1 MACCFRSYR
10 FEGAHREQVRHHRGE
25 PWCQARLR
33 DEPQFQL
40 GQADHVV
47 ALFPVPRR
55 NVEQVRLPGTNS
67 NTFHQH
73 PPVTHLVV
81 VLHQLDDDSDVVA
94 VVLDGDDSH
103 DVGRVFGVRV
113 LAVLVRQDQTR
124 VGFVNL
130 DRFHTSVTVVDTAF
144 VRNLPVRHGSIETAR
159 STTVVP
165 KNSIIPALK
174 LNYVRA
180 NSNKREVMQ
189 CTV

>member
-1 MACCFRSYR
+1 M
-10 FEGAHREQVRHHRGE
+10 
-25 PWCQARLR
+25 
-33 DEPQFQL
+33 
-40 GQADHVV
+40 
-47 ALFPVPRR
+47 
-55 NVEQVRLPGTNS
+55 
-67 NTFHQH
+67 
-73 PPVTHLVV
+73 

-165 KNSIIPALK
+165 TNSIIPALK